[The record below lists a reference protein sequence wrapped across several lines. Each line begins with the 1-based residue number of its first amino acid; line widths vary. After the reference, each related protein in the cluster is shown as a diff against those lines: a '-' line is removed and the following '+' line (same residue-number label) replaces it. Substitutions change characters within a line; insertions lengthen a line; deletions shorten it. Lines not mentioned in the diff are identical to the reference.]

1 MEKTE
6 EVKYGYSEETQKK
19 IIAMLLFDKVAF
31 TKNIE
36 VIQPEF
42 FDNPILTALAKII
55 IKHYEKYHKVPT
67 QNEFLQEADDLILG
81 NKKLPNEDYWDI
93 VEKILTLG
101 TLETFEYVKD
111 KVYEFAK
118 FQGFKTALIDSAG
131 ILQKSQDYTKINE
144 KIDAAKRIGD
154 LRKKAKLRSP
164 VHAMEAEDVREEI
177 IVKNWADELT
187 ISLVAGETK
196 VGKSL
201 LCLQLGTCIATGQDF
216 LGFYIPRA
224 RRVLYIQQEIKESDI
239 KRRWK
244 KTASTLTAE
253 QKKALDENF
262 KYVTTTGH
270 PLKLTEP
277 KDKAELFGHV
287 KEAKPD
293 IVMLDPMLTFHDK
306 KEGKSEDMS
315 IVFDHIQD
323 LMNTFNTAVLMV
335 HHFRKAGNNDE
346 SSSVDKA
353 RGSSVITDRP
363 DFIIT
368 VERINKKYK
377 RDSLQLPH
385 FYENYAEL
393 AFENRSW
400 KKPTNMI
407 IERDDVTLLY
417 SESNLYTQLG
427 IKVTPEEVQEL
438 IEKAGGEILQKD
450 VLEML
455 MEKVSKRIG
464 LDRIHEAVQKGYITR
479 EPLKT
484 TGNPFILK
492 LAGVKR

>member
-6 EVKYGYSEETQKK
+6 EVKYGYSQETQEK
-19 IIAMLLFDKVAF
+19 IIAMLLFDKAAF
-31 TKNIE
+31 TENIE
-36 VIQPEF
+36 IIQPKF
-42 FDNPILTALAKII
+42 FESPIHTALVKII
-55 IKHYEKYHKVPT
+55 VKHYEKYHKAP
-67 QNEFLQEADDLILG
+67 NKDEFMQEVDDLILD
-81 NKKLPNEDYWDI
+81 NKRLPHEDYWDI

-111 KVYEFAK
+111 KAVEFAK
-118 FQGFKTALIDSAG
+118 FQGVKAALIDSAG
-131 ILQKSQDYTKINE
+131 LLQKSQDYTKISE
-144 KIDAAKRIGD
+144 KIDAAMCVGD

-164 VHAMEAEDVREEI
+164 VHAMEAADVREEI

-216 LGFYIPRA
+216 LGFEIPRA

-244 KTASTLTAE
+244 KTASILTAE

-277 KDKAELFGHV
+277 KDKAELFEHV
-287 KEAKPD
+287 KEAKPA

-377 RDSLQLPH
+377 RDSLQLPQ

-400 KKPTNMI
+400 AKPPNII
-407 IERDDVTLLY
+407 IERDDRTLLY
-417 SESNLYTQLG
+417 SESNLYAELG
-427 IKVTPEEVQEL
+427 IKLTPEDVREVVE
-438 IEKAGGEILQKD
+438 EAGGEVLQKE
-450 VLEML
+450 VLEIL
-455 MEKVSKRIG
+455 LERVSKASAYKSLFAAI
-464 LDRIHEAVQKGYITR
+464 EKGYITR
-479 EPLKT
+479 EPLKAK
-484 TGNPFILK
+484 GSPLILK